1 MAFVLQLKS
10 KKFIQKIKN
19 ETVNYGKI
27 SFGILKTKG
36 VSRNF
41 LKLQTLQLRNQRLMK
56 LYGKYI
62 LLNQEKQVDIRG
74 GKSILNQLEKKRE

>member
-36 VSRNF
+36 EGYV
-41 LKLQTLQLRNQRLMK
+41 LGTYKM
-56 LYGKYI
+56 
-62 LLNQEKQVDIRG
+62 LLSAAISV
-74 GKSILNQLEKKRE
+74 